1 MITETAKMIYPDKAV
16 ADAIAAKLMQTKGK
30 KYEVFKV
37 STGFQ
42 VCPITV
48 CKAYVPPAKPLPVKK
63 PSFNDAPSGD
73 VVIVTM
79 KFQAESPKYLSV
91 VNDEGKLM
99 HFGKGTLIDWEIEDN
114 KTVKLKMSKAVA
126 KKRGLI

>member
-1 MITETAKMIYPDKAV
+1 MITETAKMIYSDKAV

-37 STGFQ
+37 SAGFQ

-48 CKAYVPPAKPLPVKK
+48 CPPAKPFQVKK
-63 PSFNDAPSGD
+63 PSYNGASSGD